1 MWLFL
6 NEDGI
11 HGCLVSILF
20 MRNSLKH
27 KMKNTTPKLGV
38 KVGCGHF
45 LMMMEN
51 MDVGCQFY

>member
-6 NEDGI
+6 NDDGK

-27 KMKNTTPKLGV
+27 KMKIKKKNL
-38 KVGCGHF
+38 
-45 LMMMEN
+45 N
-51 MDVGCQFY
+51 